1 MYGWQVDRGRLFS
14 INQNTGVLTLI
25 DSSLPRDYRGDNAPC
40 YNCGTGNSGFET
52 AEITVCPTETTTY
65 TVKVTDANGCMNTKT
80 VTVKVNTLPVVNIT
94 GNLTLCVGQSTT
106 LTATGGDTFRWST
119 GETTYWITVNPLVTT
134 TYSVTVNDGNNC
146 SASTSVTVVVN
157 PLPTPTITG
166 TSEICVGD
174 TGTLTA
180 SGGVSYVWSTG
191 ATTAS
196 INVSPTV
203 TTTYI
208 VTATDSNGCT
218 VTASSTVTV
227 NPLPVVNITGKTD
240 ICVDECTTLTAT
252 GGETYSWSGVS
263 GGGFTCDGS
272 YFVGGLQNG
281 APQSLFRYN
290 AGGLSEIGP
299 LGTNWVNAMGY
310 YCGAG
315 NQPELYALRMPGTD
329 PLSAIRA
336 NFTKINPLT
345 GAATVLGEVPQP
357 PNLYG
362 QLGITGII
370 NYVAD
375 ISKEGIYYFPAVSAL
390 INPLT
395 FEIIDYTI
403 YLGKIDVNDHGNGA
417 NVSYEIIS
425 VLPNC
430 KPYMDACIEA
440 FQRFAL
446 DPSSGEPSGGI
457 QDWALSPD
465 GKTLYSY
472 FGIENALFTL
482 NLQNL
487 AVSCQAGPESNSVY
501 TGQTGAQT
509 DEFGGIYFENNQ
521 LYGWQ
526 VDRGRLFSIDQIT
539 AVLTLIDSSL
549 PRDYRGDN
557 APCYNCGTGNSGF
570 ETAEIT
576 VCPTETTTYTVKVT
590 DANGCM
596 NTKTVTVTVNP
607 KPEANITGTLVVCLG
622 ESTVLTASGG
632 STYLWSTG
640 SVSPSITVSP
650 TENTVY
656 SVTVTDN
663 AGCSA
668 VTSRTVTVRPLPV
681 PQIIGNTTICLG
693 ENTFIGVLGGV
704 SIVWSTGSTSV
715 SINVSPVVTTT
726 YTATITD
733 ANGCSAI
740 ASVEVVV
747 LPLPTPIIN
756 GSDEICTGSEVILTA
771 TGGSTYVW
779 NTGATTSSITV
790 YPATTTTYTVTATDA
805 NGCSATAV
813 KTITVNPLPQATIT
827 GGTIICLGESTTLT
841 ASGGNNYIWSNGAIT
856 SAITVSPLTTTTYSV
871 TVNDGNNCI
880 STATVTVVVN
890 PLPVPM
896 INGDSE
902 ICVGETVTL
911 TASGGVSYVWSSGVT
926 TASIT
931 VNPALTTLYSVTT
944 TDANGCNATTSFEVV
959 VHPLPTPLINGLN
972 EICTGSEV
980 ILTATGGSTYIWNT
994 GATTSSITVNPA
1006 STTTYSVTTTDV
1018 NGCTGIAVKTV
1029 IVNPLPIAV
1038 ITGGTTICLGESTT
1052 LTASGGTNYVWSN
1065 GAITSAITIS
1075 PLITTTYTVTVNDGN
1090 NCSATTSV
1098 MVTVNPLP
1106 TPQITGSSEICIG
1119 STGTLTASGGVS
1131 YVWST
1136 GAVTTSINVTPA
1148 ITTTYTV
1155 TATDSNGCT
1164 GVASNALTVNP
1175 LPIATIS
1182 GNNAV
1187 CLGSSITLIVAG
1199 GVSYT
1204 WSTGETTSSIIV
1216 SPVTQTTYTVTVT
1229 DANGCIS
1236 STSKTVN
1243 INALPIVSISGN
1255 NNICEGETAIITAT
1269 GGVSYIWSNGS
1280 LTASI
1285 SVNPSTSTT
1294 YTVTAT
1300 DVNGCTA
1307 SSSFVLNIK
1316 AKPAVFITGNDQI
1329 CKGDRALLVAT
1340 GSNLVKCDD
1349 VCDVSNPEVLAYWD
1363 MEACVAVMN
1372 LGSHFDY
1379 TELTAKVSKS
1389 NCAGVTASNAHRLN
1403 GPHSCNPGP
1412 NDGIGMCF
1420 GSQNTCNSAKLDFSH
1435 ALRFRVTLSP
1445 IQNGEITGLQF
1456 FEQSPVV
1463 YEWIGGTAGPNDYAT
1478 KYALRVSKNGTIIYY
1493 QDEIPTSRTWGLANF
1508 NFASDPNFST
1518 KTTAD
1523 FLFEL
1528 VPYCRVGNGAIESVW
1543 DIDEI
1548 KVLGGCCNATSTEIT
1563 AYKWSDGSTKPS
1575 IFVTPTET
1583 TTYTV
1588 TATDCCGCVNTASYV
1603 VEVNCPN
1610 ADLGPDLMVNF
1621 GESVTLTPVIT
1632 GASGCNQDCTPDED
1646 LIISWDMDQ
1655 CNAANPSEQKSFSEF
1670 SAKYPNEND
1679 CVALIGYNIMKPQ
1692 GVHECTD
1699 GSTQSGSAIRIA
1711 AAAGCNPSLLNSS
1724 GALRFAVTVDPGDV
1738 GQIHKFS
1745 FYEKSSSNVVTS
1757 NGDIVSNNFITKVA
1771 FRAYKEG
1778 HLVYE
1783 NYEIASGND
1792 WNQISIDFASN
1803 PAFKVTERSIFVFE
1817 IFGYC
1822 GASNGAQ
1829 ISVWDIDNVSIS
1841 GGCCT
1846 SENNDT
1852 EGLKYL
1858 WSTGETTP
1866 SITVSPVTSSFYRV
1880 TVTDCKECKDTE
1892 SISIHVNM
1900 AKNLVIFPN
1909 PAYEKVNLVSKS
1921 KLDPFM
1927 KVRLYSVDGKEI
1939 NAKGLSYTVINETH
1953 CEVHLPT
1960 GIPAGVVILEID
1972 SYGITESQKILILNR

>member
-1 MYGWQVDRGRLFS
+1 MAVSILKITQMYGWQVDRGRLFS

-539 AVLTLIDSSL
+539 GVLTLIDSSL

-756 GSDEICTGSEVILTA
+756 GPNEICTGSEVTLTV
-771 TGGSTYVW
+771 TGGSTYLW
-779 NTGATTSSITV
+779 NTGATTSSISV
-790 YPATTTTYTVTATDA
+790 NPASTTTYSVTATDID
-805 NGCSATAV
+805 GCTGTAV
-813 KTITVNPLPQATIT
+813 KTVIVNPLPLAVIT
-827 GGTIICLGESTTLT
+827 GGSTICLGESTTLT

-890 PLPVPM
+890 PLPTPT
-896 INGDSE
+896 ITGTTE
-902 ICVGETVTL
+902 ICIGDTGTL
-911 TASGGVSYVWSSGVT
+911 TASGGVSYVWSSGAT
-926 TASIT
+926 TASINVSPTVTTTYIVTATDSNGCTGTASSTVT
-931 VNPALTTLYSVTT
+931 VNPLPVVNITGKTDICVDECTTLTATGGETYSWSGVSGGGFTCDGSYFVGGLQNGAPQSLFRYNAGGLSEIGPLGTNWVNAMGYYCGAGNQPELYALRMPGTDPLSAIRANFTKINPLTGAATVLGEVPQPPNPYGVLGITGIINYVADISKEGIYYFPAVAAVINPFTFEIVNYTIYLGKIDVNNHGNGSNVSYEVMNVNPDCKPYIDACVEAFQRFALDPSTGEPSGGIQDWALNPDGTT
-944 TDANGCNATTSFEVV
+944 FYSYFGIENALFTMDLATRTVSCLAGPAENEAFTGQTGAQTDEFGGIYFENNQMYGWQVDRGRLFSINQNTGVLTLIDSSLPRDYRGDNAPCYNCGTGNSGFETAEITVCPTETTTYTVKVTDANGCMNTKTVTVKVNTLPVVNITGNLTLCVGQSTT
-959 VHPLPTPLINGLN
+959 
-972 EICTGSEV
+972 
-980 ILTATGGSTYIWNT
+980 LTATGGDTFRWSTGEITYW
-994 GATTSSITVNPA
+994 ITVNPLV
-1006 STTTYSVTTTDV
+1006 TTTYS
-1018 NGCTGIAVKTV
+1018 
-1029 IVNPLPIAV
+1029 
-1038 ITGGTTICLGESTT
+1038 
-1052 LTASGGTNYVWSN
+1052 
-1065 GAITSAITIS
+1065 
-1075 PLITTTYTVTVNDGN
+1075 VTVNDGN
-1090 NCSATTSV
+1090 NCSASTSV
-1098 MVTVNPLP
+1098 TVVVNPLP
-1106 TPQITGSSEICIG
+1106 TPTITGTSEICVG
-1119 STGTLTASGGVS
+1119 DTGTLTASGGAS
-1131 YVWST
+1131 YEWST
-1136 GAVTTSINVTPA
+1136 GATTASINVSPTV
-1148 ITTTYTV
+1148 TTTYIV
-1155 TATDSNGCT
+1155 TATDSNSCT
-1164 GVASNALTVNP
+1164 GTVSSTVTVNP
-1175 LPIATIS
+1175 LP
-1182 GNNAV
+1182 V
-1187 CLGSSITLIVAG
+1187 
-1199 GVSYT
+1199 
-1204 WSTGETTSSIIV
+1204 
-1216 SPVTQTTYTVTVT
+1216 
-1229 DANGCIS
+1229 
-1236 STSKTVN
+1236 VN
-1243 INALPIVSISGN
+1243 ITGKTD
-1255 NNICEGETAIITAT
+1255 ICVDECTTLTAT
-1269 GGVSYIWSNGS
+1269 GGETYSWSGVSGGGFTCDGS
-1280 LTASI
+1280 
-1285 SVNPSTSTT
+1285 
-1294 YTVTAT
+1294 Y
-1300 DVNGCTA
+1300 
-1307 SSSFVLNIK
+1307 FVGGL
-1316 AKPAVFITGNDQI
+1316 
-1329 CKGDRALLVAT
+1329 
-1340 GSNLVKCDD
+1340 
-1349 VCDVSNPEVLAYWD
+1349 
-1363 MEACVAVMN
+1363 
-1372 LGSHFDY
+1372 
-1379 TELTAKVSKS
+1379 
-1389 NCAGVTASNAHRLN
+1389 
-1403 GPHSCNPGP
+1403 
-1412 NDGIGMCF
+1412 
-1420 GSQNTCNSAKLDFSH
+1420 
-1435 ALRFRVTLSP
+1435 
-1445 IQNGEITGLQF
+1445 QNGAPQSLFRYNAGGLSEIGPL
-1456 FEQSPVV
+1456 
-1463 YEWIGGTAGPNDYAT
+1463 GTNWVNAMGYYCGAGNQPEL
-1478 KYALRVSKNGTIIYY
+1478 YALRMPGT
-1493 QDEIPTSRTWGLANF
+1493 
-1508 NFASDPNFST
+1508 DP
-1518 KTTAD
+1518 
-1523 FLFEL
+1523 L
-1528 VPYCRVGNGAIESVW
+1528 
-1543 DIDEI
+1543 
-1548 KVLGGCCNATSTEIT
+1548 
-1563 AYKWSDGSTKPS
+1563 
-1575 IFVTPTET
+1575 
-1583 TTYTV
+1583 
-1588 TATDCCGCVNTASYV
+1588 
-1603 VEVNCPN
+1603 
-1610 ADLGPDLMVNF
+1610 
-1621 GESVTLTPVIT
+1621 
-1632 GASGCNQDCTPDED
+1632 
-1646 LIISWDMDQ
+1646 
-1655 CNAANPSEQKSFSEF
+1655 
-1670 SAKYPNEND
+1670 
-1679 CVALIGYNIMKPQ
+1679 
-1692 GVHECTD
+1692 
-1699 GSTQSGSAIRIA
+1699 SAIRANFTKINPLTGA
-1711 AAAGCNPSLLNSS
+1711 ATVLGEVPQPPNPYGVLGITGIINYVADISKEGIYYFPAVAAVINPFTFEIVNYTIYLGKIDVNNHGNGSNVSYEVMNVNPDCKPYID
-1724 GALRFAVTVDPGDV
+1724 ACVEAFQRFALDP
-1738 GQIHKFS
+1738 
-1745 FYEKSSSNVVTS
+1745 
-1757 NGDIVSNNFITKVA
+1757 
-1771 FRAYKEG
+1771 
-1778 HLVYE
+1778 
-1783 NYEIASGND
+1783 
-1792 WNQISIDFASN
+1792 
-1803 PAFKVTERSIFVFE
+1803 
-1817 IFGYC
+1817 
-1822 GASNGAQ
+1822 
-1829 ISVWDIDNVSIS
+1829 
-1841 GGCCT
+1841 
-1846 SENNDT
+1846 
-1852 EGLKYL
+1852 
-1858 WSTGETTP
+1858 STGEPSGGIQDWALNPDGTTFY
-1866 SITVSPVTSSFYRV
+1866 SYFGIENALFTMDLATRTVSCPGRS
-1880 TVTDCKECKDTE
+1880 
-1892 SISIHVNM
+1892 
-1900 AKNLVIFPN
+1900 
-1909 PAYEKVNLVSKS
+1909 
-1921 KLDPFM
+1921 
-1927 KVRLYSVDGKEI
+1927 G
-1939 NAKGLSYTVINETH
+1939 
-1953 CEVHLPT
+1953 
-1960 GIPAGVVILEID
+1960 
-1972 SYGITESQKILILNR
+1972 